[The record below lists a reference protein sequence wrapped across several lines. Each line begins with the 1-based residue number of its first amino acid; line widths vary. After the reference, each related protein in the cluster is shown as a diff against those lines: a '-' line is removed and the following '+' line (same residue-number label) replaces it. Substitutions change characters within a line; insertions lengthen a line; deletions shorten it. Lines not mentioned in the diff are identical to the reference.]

1 MIMKNLV
8 DSAEQLARGM
18 LLPPRLKH
26 FLGEVYFQF
35 VLRRTSHQVATLAEG
50 QGLDRKTLDA
60 MRRAWRNPLYTAT
73 LDYLEEL
80 SRLTAS
86 AEGAV
91 LECGSGLSTLLLGL
105 LTQSRGLRV
114 WSLEHLPRWHDRV
127 ASSLQKCRIENVE
140 LCLAPLRNYEAY
152 SWYAPPLERMPKDFR
167 LVVCDGP
174 PGTTP
179 GGRYGLLPIMGEHL
193 APDCVILFDDAARQ
207 GEAQVLRRWRDEFGV
222 RVTLIDAE
230 RGLAAV
236 TLS

>member
-1 MIMKNLV
+1 MNNLV
-8 DSAEQLARGM
+8 ESAEQLARGM
-18 LLPPRLKH
+18 GLPPRLKH

-35 VLRRTSHQVATLAEG
+35 VLWRTSRQTATLAEG

-60 MRRAWRNPLYTAT
+60 MRSAWRNPLYTAT

-80 SRLTAS
+80 SHLADS
-86 AEGAV
+86 AEGPV

-105 LTQSRGLRV
+105 LTQRRGLRV

-127 ASSLQKCRIENVE
+127 AMSLQKCRIENVE
-140 LCLAPLRNYEAY
+140 LCLAPLKAYDAY

-193 APDCVILFDDAARQ
+193 APDCVILFDDASRQ
-207 GEAQVLRRWRDEFGV
+207 GEAQVLRRWAEETGI
-222 RVTLIDAE
+222 RVNLVDAG
-230 RGLAAV
+230 RGLAVV